1 MESMKNNEEFE
12 SFLKANFIP
21 LQELKSIE
29 IFQKLMLAIA
39 AYASNN

>member
-1 MESMKNNEEFE
+1 MKCTKNNEKFGF
-12 SFLKANFIP
+12 FLKASFIP

-29 IFQKLMLAIA
+29 IFQKLLLATA